1 LNRRA
6 GCSLALA
13 AVMLAGQAECFTV
26 SGRIHEQGTPYPVA
40 GAIVRA
46 VGSTIYVE
54 ADGEGRYR
62 IEVPEGTQGVTI
74 SAAGFQLVDRGWSVQ
89 PGQDVRLDYA
99 LTRIEVRAD
108 EVVVRGRRAAAQVG
122 QTEIT
127 REEIK
132 NTPGTAGDAL
142 RAVQNLPGVIMPSE
156 FLGQMA
162 VRGGGPNDNLYLID
176 GIPWPV
182 PFHFGGI
189 MSTVNSELL
198 KDVNLY
204 AAGFDS
210 RWGDS
215 HGAVLDAHT
224 RPGDKERF
232 QGSADVNL
240 VVSEGLVEGPLGL
253 GDSSWS
259 IGGRRS
265 YFDLLFG
272 KMFSDTFNAFPRFWD
287 LGGSIDASLSPQDR
301 VRGLALA
308 TDDLVGLKISEEMS
322 RDSRFTGNF
331 RMHNTYQTGGLG
343 WTTTRLPG
351 ITSTLTPFAYSV
363 MDDTAF
369 GSLLSFKN
377 RKQFTGVKEEAS
389 WEAGSFLGTTHL
401 VGFGGDL
408 VEVKD
413 RFYFFLSDPVT
424 GDRWET
430 TVNGR
435 GLNSGGY
442 LQDRV
447 GFADRGAITLGG
459 RFDHSNRVNK
469 NALLPRASAEWK
481 ADPLTTLRAA
491 WGIYSQF
498 PNGYQLNPDYGNPN
512 LAPEKAQ
519 HSVLGVERQITRGTF
534 GKVEVYHKWYR
545 DLIVNANDT
554 GGRRREGAWR
564 LSNDG
569 VGLARG
575 VEVFLKQNVGE
586 KFFGWL
592 SYAYSTSKRRDFPGD
607 KWALYEYDQPHV
619 ATLVG
624 SYAFTP
630 VWRLGAKVRYSS
642 GSLITPV
649 TGAYKDAND
658 RWTPIHGPANSERL
672 ADYIRTDM
680 RLEHGFL
687 YSGWKLNLYFEVLNL
702 FDRKNPA
709 DYQYNEDYSEK
720 KVVNSMPRLY
730 YLGLGAH
737 F

>member
-1 LNRRA
+1 MRR
-6 GCSLALA
+6 LFPLFFLL
-13 AVMLAGQAECFTV
+13 LAGNAMAFFV
-26 SGRIHEQGTPYPVA
+26 SGRIHELGTPYPVP

-46 VGSTIYVE
+46 LGATVFVE
-54 ADGEGRYR
+54 TGDEGDYK
-62 IEVPEGTQGVTI
+62 IAVPDGTQAVTI
-74 SAAGFQLVDRGWSVQ
+74 SAPGFRTVDRGWSTP
-89 PGQDVRLDYA
+89 PGQDVVLDFG
-99 LTRIEVRAD
+99 LSRVEVRGD
-108 EVVVRGRRAAAQVG
+108 EVVVRGRREALQAS
-122 QTEIT
+122 QTDLT

-132 NTPGTAGDAL
+132 STPGTAGDAL

-210 RWGDS
+210 RWGDT

-232 QGSADVNL
+232 QGSADINL

-253 GDSSWS
+253 GDASWA

-272 KMFSDTFNAFPRFWD
+272 KMFKDTFNAFPRFWD
-287 LGGSIDASLSPQDR
+287 LGGSFDASLSSQDR
-301 VRGLALA
+301 IRALALA
-308 TDDLVGLKISEEMS
+308 TDDLVGLKISQEMS
-322 RDSRFTGNF
+322 QDANWTGNF
-331 RMHNTYQTGGLG
+331 HLHNTYQTGGLG
-343 WTTTRLPG
+343 WTTTRIPNV
-351 ITSTLTPFAYSV
+351 TSTLTPYAFNV
-363 MDDTAF
+363 MDDTGF
-369 GSLLSFKN
+369 GSLLSFRN
-377 RKQFTGVKEEAS
+377 QKQYAGVKEEAS
-389 WEAGSFLGTTHL
+389 WEAGSFLGATHL
-401 VGFGGDL
+401 VGFGGDV

-413 RFYFFLSDPVT
+413 RFYFFLFDPT
-424 GDRWET
+424 SGDRFET
-430 TVNGR
+430 NVKGR
-435 GLNSGGY
+435 GINTGGF
-442 LQDRV
+442 LQDRIGLNDCAAV
-447 GFADRGAITLGG
+447 TLGG
-459 RFDHSNRVNK
+459 RYDRSDRVHQDSF
-469 NALLPRASAEWK
+469 LPRTSAEFK
-481 ADPLTTLRAA
+481 ATDKTTLRAA

-512 LAPEKAQ
+512 LTPEYAQ
-519 HSVLGVERQITRGTF
+519 HTVLGVERQFDRGLF
-534 GKVEVYHKWYR
+534 GRVEVYHKWY
-545 DLIVNANDT
+545 DSLVVDANGSGD
-554 GGRRREGAWR
+554 RRNRSGDFK

-575 VEVFLKQNVGE
+575 AELFLKQNIGE
-586 KFFGWL
+586 KFFGWV
-592 SYAYSTSKRRDFPGD
+592 SYAYSTSRRRNFAGD
-607 KWALYEYDQPHV
+607 KWVLYQYDQPHV
-619 ATLVG
+619 ATLVS

-649 TGAYKDAND
+649 TGAYKDID
-658 RWTPIHGPANSERL
+658 GKWQPIYGDPNSVRMP
-672 ADYIRTDM
+672 DYVRVDM
-680 RLEHGFL
+680 RVEHGFR
-687 YSGWKLNLYFEVLNL
+687 YSSWKLSLYFEVLNV
-702 FDRKNPA
+702 FNRGNPT
-709 DYQYNEDYSEK
+709 DYEYNDDYSQK
-720 KVVNSMPRLY
+720 KAVNSLPRLL